1 MTKETTIELFKE
13 DMKFSAGHFTVH
25 SPTHRERLHGHNFR
39 VYAAFTS
46 VVPEDGIVFDY
57 GIYKRELQALCA
69 EWNEVFLIPE
79 RCPYLRLEP
88 SGDHLFIHFAQER
101 IPFLAKDVLVIPVSN
116 VTVEELA
123 RLMLSRVMDSV
134 RPEHLEVITQV
145 EIKIFSG
152 PGQSASARWRT
163 EARG

>member
-1 MTKETTIELFKE
+1 MTRETTIELFKE

-25 SPTHRERLHGHNFR
+25 SPTYRERLHGHNFR

-57 GIYKRELQALCA
+57 GIYKRMLQSLCE
-69 EWNEVFLIPE
+69 EWNEVFLIPQH
-79 RCPYLRLEP
+79 CPYLRLET
-88 SGDHLFIHFAQER
+88 SDEHLFIHFAEDR
-101 IPFLAKDVLVIPVSN
+101 IPFLMKDVLLIPVSN

-123 RLMLSRVMDSV
+123 RLMLSRVTDNIE
-134 RPEHLEVITQV
+134 PEHLEVITQV

-152 PGQSASARWRT
+152 PGQSASARWRP
-163 EARG
+163 AKA